1 MSLARIAKGVVARR
15 TAFAA
20 AQAEIA
26 AAEAEAAVETKS
38 KKEKIVK
45 QKGGDKCTSR
55 TYEMCPEISRLRAD
69 LNSEKIIVKQ
79 LQEELAHIRA
89 VNRLVLDDWEAVVN
103 GRKNGSKR
111 ELRAILG
118 VYREMV

>member
-15 TAFAA
+15 AAFAEA
-20 AQAEIA
+20 IA
-26 AAEAEAAVETKS
+26 AAEAANETKPKKTS
-38 KKEKIVK
+38 KKTPKKKV
-45 QKGGDKCTSR
+45 DDSCTPKS
-55 TYEMCPEISRLRAD
+55 YEMCPEISRFRGE
-69 LNSEKIIVKQ
+69 LNTEKILVKQ
-79 LQEELAHIRA
+79 LREELAHVRA

-103 GRKNGSKR
+103 GRKNGTKR